1 MKRYELL
8 NFVFP
13 KNSLRNMLK
22 LTKKMKPEDL
32 VYGRHNCNR
41 YRMVISF
48 ISNFLTEVT
57 DTDEMY
63 KILNEFNNK
72 INELKIDYLAG
83 QCEEI
88 DDVTENASLIY
99 NNQLKCFDD
108 YIIKNKQS
116 TAKKQISKPG
126 LSSSS
131 PTTIRFLSQ
140 ETICKILDK

>member
-63 KILNEFNNK
+63 KMLNEFNNK

-88 DDVTENASLIY
+88 DDVTENVSLMY

-108 YIIKNKQS
+108 FIMKNKQS
-116 TAKKQISKPG
+116 TAKKQISKSG
-126 LSSSS
+126 SSSSS

-140 ETICKILDK
+140 ETIGKTLDK

>member
-1 MKRYELL
+1 
-8 NFVFP
+8 
-13 KNSLRNMLK
+13 MLK
-22 LTKKMKPEDL
+22 FAKEGSLKIQFIE
-32 VYGRHNCNR
+32 YNFNR
-41 YRMVISF
+41 YGAVTSF
-48 ISNFLTEVT
+48 VSMFLAEVT
-57 DTDEMY
+57 YTYEMY
-63 KILNEFNNK
+63 KMLNEFNNK

-83 QCEEI
+83 KCEEI

-126 LSSSS
+126 SSSSS

-140 ETICKILDK
+140 ETIGKILDK